1 MNRSRGMTDPS
12 SPGPEVAPPASLPH
26 APMLPSATDTALSV
40 FALLIVLLLNRYLAS
55 GLEAGAVTG
64 EVQG

>member
-1 MNRSRGMTDPS
+1 
-12 SPGPEVAPPASLPH
+12 
-26 APMLPSATDTALSV
+26 MLPSATDTALSV